1 MSDTQLEETSAF
13 GANEPQASVTAALD
27 PRRSAAA
34 AVGNSVRELALLPAL
49 VAIMIAGTIASP
61 EFLTSNNLS
70 TVVQFSAPLGL
81 LVVAESLILIFG
93 ALDLSLQSVY
103 GLAPMLAAWW
113 TVHPSIRLGIV
124 GSGTDLAPAV
134 GLLVV
139 LAVGAIA
146 GLINSTM
153 VVKLKMNYFITT
165 LGMLILLAGLQQGIS
180 NDATVFELPAAFTY
194 IGARDWLGVP
204 VAAWIEVAVFLGVG
218 MFMRYHRAG
227 RAIYAIGGNIEAARA
242 AGIKVDRIRIGCWIF
257 AGVLAAIAGLMTAGQ
272 VDAVTANQGATPGI
286 IFTVFAAAVIGG
298 ISLDG
303 GKGRMLGA
311 FTGVLLLSLVVNVL
325 TLANV
330 SPFWISAANGAII
343 VLVLLVTRGIG
354 GLQGRQ
360 RPWRSG

>member
-1 MSDTQLEETSAF
+1 MSDGKLEEASPLGGQAP
-13 GANEPQASVTAALD
+13 AASVSTALD
-27 PRRSAAA
+27 PRRTVAAA
-34 AVGNSVRELALLPAL
+34 FGNSLRELALLPAL
-49 VAIMIAGTIASP
+49 AAIMIAGTIASP

-81 LVVAESLILIFG
+81 LVVAESLVLIFG

-113 TVHPSIRLGIV
+113 TVHPSVRLGVV
-124 GSGTDLAPAV
+124 GSGTDLPAAV
-134 GLLVV
+134 GLLVL

-146 GLINSTM
+146 GLINSTL
-153 VVKLKMNYFITT
+153 VVKFKMNYFITT
-165 LGMLILLAGLQQGIS
+165 LAMLILLAGLQQGIS
-180 NDATVFELPAAFTY
+180 NDATVYSLPGAFTY
-194 IGARDWLGVP
+194 IGAHDWLGVP

-218 MFMRYHRAG
+218 VFMRYHRAG

-242 AGIKVDRIRIGCWIF
+242 AGIKVDRIRIACWVF
-257 AGVLAAIAGLMTAGQ
+257 AGALAAVAGLMTAGQ

-311 FTGVLLLSLVVNVL
+311 FTGVLLLSLVQNVL

-330 SPFWISAANGAII
+330 SSFWISAADGAII
-343 VLVLLVTRGIG
+343 LLVLLVTRGIG
-354 GLQGRQ
+354 FLQKQ
-360 RPWRSG
+360 QA

>member
-1 MSDTQLEETSAF
+1 MNDIQLKESETPGGPFA
-13 GANEPQASVTAALD
+13 AVSVVSALD
-27 PRRSAAA
+27 PRRTVVTAIGS
-34 AVGNSVRELALLPAL
+34 SVRELALLPAL
-49 VAIMIAGTIASP
+49 AAIMIAGTIASP
-61 EFLTSNNLS
+61 AFLTSSNLS

-81 LVVAESLILIFG
+81 LVVAESLVLIFG

-113 TVHPSIRLGIV
+113 TVHPNVRLGVI
-124 GSGTDLAPAV
+124 GSGTDLPPMV
-134 GLLVV
+134 GLLVL

-146 GLINSTM
+146 GLINSTL

-165 LGMLILLAGLQQGIS
+165 LAMLILLAGLQQGIS
-180 NDATVFELPAAFTY
+180 NDATVYSLPGAFTY
-194 IGARDWLGVP
+194 IGAHDWLGVP

-218 MFMRYHRAG
+218 LFMRYHRAG

-242 AGIKVDRIRIGCWIF
+242 AGIKVDRVRIACWVF
-257 AGVLAAIAGLMTAGQ
+257 AGALAAVAGLMTAGQ

-311 FTGVLLLSLVVNVL
+311 FTGVLLLSLVQNVL

-330 SPFWISAANGAII
+330 SSFWISAADGAII

-354 GLQGRQ
+354 FLQKQ
-360 RPWRSG
+360 QA